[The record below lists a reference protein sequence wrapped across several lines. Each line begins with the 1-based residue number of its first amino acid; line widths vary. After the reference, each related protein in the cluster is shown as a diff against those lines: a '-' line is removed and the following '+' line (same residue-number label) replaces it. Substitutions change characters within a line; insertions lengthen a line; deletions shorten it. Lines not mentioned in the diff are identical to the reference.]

1 MQQTHQQIP
10 TTTMQSTGRYLPTS
24 KITLTNYDHLR
35 VKEDSYAD
43 LEASDFEADGP
54 YRSYD

>member
-1 MQQTHQQIP
+1 
-10 TTTMQSTGRYLPTS
+10 MQSTGRYLPTS

-54 YRSYD
+54 YRSYDWT